1 MTIKQFFILTILL
14 ITSNT
19 ILAQTP
25 KSKKVITQFFV
36 KAIDEQTKE
45 ELPVELDI
53 KLYKAKKTYQAKNE
67 PFLSPFMFLLY
78 ESDTV
83 EVKSKVDGYYSYTE
97 LLVASCDTCPI
108 YQHTVTMEKRK
119 PLFENAKVNDIVKL
133 DKIYF
138 DQSSFILR
146 SDSYPQLEELYK
158 ALETNP
164 KLRIEISGHTDNV
177 GNAKLNQ
184 LLSENRARV
193 IHNYLVGK
201 GIDSKRLKFAGYGQ
215 TKPVSPNDTEENKSK
230 NRRVEC
236 LVLANQIDVG
246 IHGTL

>member
-1 MTIKQFFILTILL
+1 LRYLPYL
-14 ITSNT
+14 SAYGNDG
-19 ILAQTP
+19 
-25 KSKKVITQFFV
+25 KK
-36 KAIDEQTKE
+36 
-45 ELPVELDI
+45 
-53 KLYKAKKTYQAKNE
+53 
-67 PFLSPFMFLLY
+67 
-78 ESDTV
+78 
-83 EVKSKVDGYYSYTE
+83 
-97 LLVASCDTCPI
+97 
-108 YQHTVTMEKRK
+108 K

-236 LVLANQIDVG
+236 LVLAN
-246 IHGTL
+246 